1 MVAPRCKTLFLILL
15 NRQQQN
21 NMRKI
26 ESVIIENFWGD
37 KTVNLSFNNDI
48 NFLIGVN
55 GSGKTT
61 IINLI
66 AACLNADFSTLDK
79 AQFSRIRVDFFFD
92 TEMKNDKTY
101 IEVVKK
107 EKPDSP
113 YPNIIFNIKLPS
125 ETKARTF
132 RLNELEE
139 EMLFRY
145 PHELRRQRFHMSG
158 QVNRDINLS
167 LQSFV
172 NLTWLSI
179 HRSSRNQNQDEKSF
193 ESSIDQKIKELSSD
207 LIKYFGVLD
216 KRYSIETEKFQKN
229 VFLSLIE
236 GENQVNLL
244 QTDDLDSQKEK
255 DSLRQIFL
263 LFKLQES
270 EFSKQLDKHFEGFDE
285 AKKILED
292 TKSIGLD
299 KLSFLLGTRRIHSI
313 VQEWISL
320 NEKKNNINKPKVTFI
335 EELNKLFQR
344 KELYINEKNEL
355 LVRTQSGKEF
365 NLINLSSGEKQL
377 LIILG
382 ESLLQ
387 ENKSH
392 IYIADEPELS
402 LHVDWQEKLV
412 NSLKGV
418 NPNSQII
425 FATHSPDIVGRHSN
439 YVLHVENCI
448 K

>member
-1 MVAPRCKTLFLILL
+1 M
-15 NRQQQN
+15 
-21 NMRKI
+21 
-26 ESVIIENFWGD
+26 
-37 KTVNLSFNNDI
+37 
-48 NFLIGVN
+48 
-55 GSGKTT
+55 
-61 IINLI
+61 
-66 AACLNADFSTLDK
+66 
-79 AQFSRIRVDFFFD
+79 
-92 TEMKNDKTY
+92 
-101 IEVVKK
+101 
-107 EKPDSP
+107 
-113 YPNIIFNIKLPS
+113 
-125 ETKARTF
+125 TK
-132 RLNELEE
+132 
-139 EMLFRY
+139 
-145 PHELRRQRFHMSG
+145 Q
-158 QVNRDINLS
+158 
-167 LQSFV
+167 
-172 NLTWLSI
+172 
-179 HRSSRNQNQDEKSF
+179 
-193 ESSIDQKIKELSSD
+193 
-207 LIKYFGVLD
+207 
-216 KRYSIETEKFQKN
+216 
-229 VFLSLIE
+229 
-236 GENQVNLL
+236 
-244 QTDDLDSQKEK
+244 
-255 DSLRQIFL
+255 
-263 LFKLQES
+263 
-270 EFSKQLDKHFEGFDE
+270 
-285 AKKILED
+285 KKILED

>member
-1 MVAPRCKTLFLILL
+1 
-15 NRQQQN
+15 
-21 NMRKI
+21 MRKI
-26 ESVIIENFWGD
+26 ESVIIEDFWGD
-37 KTVNLSFNNDI
+37 KTVNLSFNDDI

-66 AACLNADFSTLDK
+66 AACLKADFTTLDK

-92 TEMKNDKTY
+92 SEVKNDKTY

-107 EKPDSP
+107 EKPGSP
-113 YPNIIFNIKLPS
+113 YPNIIFNIKLPI
-125 ETKARTF
+125 EAKAKTF

-179 HRSSRNQNQDEKSF
+179 HRTSRNQNQDEKSF

-270 EFSKQLDKHFEGFDE
+270 EFSKQLDKHFKGFDE
-285 AKKILED
+285 AKKTLED

>member
-1 MVAPRCKTLFLILL
+1 
-15 NRQQQN
+15 
-21 NMRKI
+21 MRKI
-26 ESVIIENFWGD
+26 ESVIIEDFWGD
-37 KTVNLSFNNDI
+37 KTVNLNFNNNI

-79 AQFSRIRVDFFFD
+79 AQFSRIKVDFFSDSEKKSDSTF
-92 TEMKNDKTY
+92 
-101 IEVVKK
+101 IEVIKK
-107 EKPDSP
+107 EKIDSP
-113 YPNIIFNIKLPS
+113 YPSIIFNIKLPS
-125 ETKARTF
+125 ETKPKTF
-132 RLNELEE
+132 KLNELEE
-139 EMLFRY
+139 ELLFRY
-145 PHELRRQRFHMSG
+145 PNELRRQRLHMAG
-158 QVNRDINLS
+158 QVNRDINLT

-179 HRSSRNQNQDEKSF
+179 HRTSRSHNQDEKSF

-270 EFSKQLDKHFEGFDE
+270 EFSKQLDKHFKGFDE
-285 AKKILED
+285 AKKTLEE

-313 VQEWISL
+313 VQEWVSL
-320 NEKKNNINKPKVTFI
+320 NEKKNNINKPKITFI

-418 NPNSQII
+418 NQNSQII

-439 YVLHVENCI
+439 FVLHVENCI

>member
-1 MVAPRCKTLFLILL
+1 
-15 NRQQQN
+15 
-21 NMRKI
+21 MRKI
-26 ESVIIENFWGD
+26 ESVIIEDFWGD
-37 KTVNLSFNNDI
+37 KTVNLSFNDDI

-92 TEMKNDKTY
+92 SEKKNDKTY

-139 EMLFRY
+139 ELLFRY
-145 PHELRRQRFHMSG
+145 PHELRRQRIHMSG

-179 HRSSRNQNQDEKSF
+179 HRTSRSQNQDEKSF

-270 EFSKQLDKHFEGFDE
+270 EFSKQLDKHFKGFDE
-285 AKKILED
+285 AKKTLEA

>member
-1 MVAPRCKTLFLILL
+1 
-15 NRQQQN
+15 
-21 NMRKI
+21 MRKI
-26 ESVIIENFWGD
+26 ESVIIEDFWGD
-37 KTVNLSFNNDI
+37 KTVNLSFNDDI

-66 AACLNADFSTLDK
+66 AACLKADFTTLDK

-92 TEMKNDKTY
+92 SEVKNDKTY

-107 EKPDSP
+107 EKPGSP
-113 YPNIIFNIKLPS
+113 YPNIIFNIKLPI
-125 ETKARTF
+125 EAKAKTF

-179 HRSSRNQNQDEKSF
+179 HRTSRNQNQDEKSF

-270 EFSKQLDKHFEGFDE
+270 EFSKQLDKHFKGFDE

>member
-1 MVAPRCKTLFLILL
+1 
-15 NRQQQN
+15 
-21 NMRKI
+21 MRKI

-37 KTVNLSFNNDI
+37 KTVTLNFNDDV

-66 AACLNADFSTLDK
+66 AACLNADFATLDK
-79 AQFSRIRVDFFFD
+79 AQFSRIKVDFFSAS
-92 TEMKNDKTY
+92 EKKNDKTY

-107 EKPDSP
+107 EKSDSP

-125 ETKARTF
+125 ETKVKTF

-139 EMLFRY
+139 EMFFRY
-145 PHELRRQRFHMSG
+145 PHEITRQRIRMSG
-158 QVNRDINLS
+158 QLNRDINIS

-179 HRSSRNQNQDEKSF
+179 HRTSRSPNQEEKSF
-193 ESSIDQKIKELSSD
+193 ESSIDQKVRELSTE
-207 LIKYFGVLD
+207 LVKYFGVLD
-216 KRYSIETEKFQKN
+216 KQYSIETEKFQKN

-236 GENQVNLL
+236 GEKPVNLL
-244 QTDDLDSQKEK
+244 KTDDLDSKKEK
-255 DSLRQIFL
+255 ESLKQIFL

-270 EFSKQLDKHFEGFDE
+270 DFSSKLDKHFTVFEE
-285 AKKILED
+285 AKKVFEE
-292 TKSIGLD
+292 TKEIELD
-299 KLSFLLGTRRIHSI
+299 MLSYILGTRRIHSI
-313 VQEWISL
+313 VQEWNNL
-320 NEKKNNINKPKVTFI
+320 NEKKTQINKPKQTFI
-335 EELNKLFQR
+335 EALNKLYQR
-344 KELYINEKNEL
+344 KQLFINDKNEL
-355 LVRTQSGKEF
+355 LVRTQSDKVF
-365 NLINLSSGEKQL
+365 NLLNLSSGEKQL

-412 NSLKGV
+412 SSLKGV

-425 FATHSPDIVGRHSN
+425 FATHSPDIVGPHSDS
-439 YVLHVENCI
+439 VIKVENCI

>member
-1 MVAPRCKTLFLILL
+1 
-15 NRQQQN
+15 
-21 NMRKI
+21 MRKI
-26 ESVIIENFWGD
+26 ESVIIEDFWGD
-37 KTVNLSFNNDI
+37 KTVNISFNDDI

-66 AACLNADFSTLDK
+66 AACLKADFTTLDK

-92 TEMKNDKTY
+92 SEVKNDKTY

-125 ETKARTF
+125 EGKAKTF

-145 PHELRRQRFHMSG
+145 THELRRQRFHMSG

-179 HRSSRNQNQDEKSF
+179 HRTSRNQNQDEKSF

-270 EFSKQLDKHFEGFDE
+270 EFSKQLDKHFKGFDE
-285 AKKILED
+285 AKKTLED

-320 NEKKNNINKPKVTFI
+320 NEKKNNINKPKITFI

>member
-1 MVAPRCKTLFLILL
+1 
-15 NRQQQN
+15 
-21 NMRKI
+21 MRKI

-37 KTVNLSFNNDI
+37 KTVTLNFNDDV

-61 IINLI
+61 IINLV

-79 AQFSRIRVDFFFD
+79 AQFSRIKVDFFS
-92 TEMKNDKTY
+92 ENEKKNDKTF

-107 EKPDSP
+107 EKADSP
-113 YPNIIFNIKLPS
+113 YPNIIFNIKLPT

-145 PHELRRQRFHMSG
+145 PHELRRQRLHMSG
-158 QVNRDINLS
+158 QLNRDINIS

-179 HRSSRNQNQDEKSF
+179 HRTSRSHNQDEKSF

-236 GENQVNLL
+236 GENQINLL
-244 QTDDLDSQKEK
+244 QTDDLDSVKEK

-263 LFKLQES
+263 LFKLQET
-270 EFSKQLDKHFEGFDE
+270 EFSKQLDRHFKGFDD
-285 AKKILED
+285 AKKTLEE

-313 VQEWISL
+313 VQEWVSL
-320 NEKKNNINKPKVTFI
+320 NEKKNNINKPKITFI
-335 EELNKLFQR
+335 EELNKLYQK
-344 KELYINEKNEL
+344 KELFINDKNEL

-387 ENKSH
+387 ENRSH

-412 NSLKGV
+412 GSLKGV

-425 FATHSPDIVGRHSN
+425 FATHSPDIVGPHSKS
-439 YVLHVENCI
+439 VIKVENCI

>member
-1 MVAPRCKTLFLILL
+1 
-15 NRQQQN
+15 
-21 NMRKI
+21 MRKI
-26 ESVIIENFWGD
+26 ESVLIENFWGD
-37 KTVNLSFNNDI
+37 KTVTLKFNDDV

-66 AACLNADFSTLDK
+66 AACLNADFATLDK
-79 AQFSRIRVDFFFD
+79 AQFSRIKVDFFSD
-92 TEMKNDKTY
+92 IEKKNDKTY

-107 EKPDSP
+107 EKTDSP
-113 YPNIIFNIKLPS
+113 YPNIIFNIKLPA
-125 ETKARTF
+125 EPKARTF

-145 PHELRRQRFHMSG
+145 PHELRRQRLHMSG
-158 QVNRDINLS
+158 QLNRDINIS

-179 HRSSRNQNQDEKSF
+179 HRTSRSHNQEEKSF

-236 GENQVNLL
+236 GENQTNLL
-244 QTDDLDSQKEK
+244 QTDDLDSKKEK

-263 LFKLQES
+263 LFKLQEN
-270 EFSKQLDKHFEGFDE
+270 EFTKQLDRHFKGFDE
-285 AKKILED
+285 AKKTLEE

-313 VQEWISL
+313 VQEWVSL
-320 NEKKNNINKPKVTFI
+320 NEKKNNINKPKITFI
-335 EELNKLFQR
+335 EELNKLYQK
-344 KELYINEKNEL
+344 KELFINEKNEL

-387 ENKSH
+387 ENRSH

-412 NSLKGV
+412 GSLKGV

-425 FATHSPDIVGRHSN
+425 FATHSPDIVGPHSKS
-439 YVLHVENCI
+439 VIKVEKCI
-448 K
+448 Q

>member
-1 MVAPRCKTLFLILL
+1 
-15 NRQQQN
+15 
-21 NMRKI
+21 MRKI
-26 ESVIIENFWGD
+26 ESVIIEDFWGD
-37 KTVNLSFNNDI
+37 KTVNLSFNDDI

-92 TEMKNDKTY
+92 SEKKNDKTY

-113 YPNIIFNIKLPS
+113 YPNIIFNIKLS
-125 ETKARTF
+125 NETKARTF

-139 EMLFRY
+139 ELLFRY
-145 PHELRRQRFHMSG
+145 PHELRRQRLHMSG

-179 HRSSRNQNQDEKSF
+179 HRTSRSQNQDEKSF

-270 EFSKQLDKHFEGFDE
+270 EFSKQLDKHFKGFDD
-285 AKKILED
+285 AKRTLED

>member
-1 MVAPRCKTLFLILL
+1 MK
-15 NRQQQN
+15 
-21 NMRKI
+21 KI
-26 ESVIIENFWGD
+26 QKVRIDHFWGD
-37 KTVNLSFNNDI
+37 KTVILKFNDDI

-66 AACLNADFSTLDK
+66 AASLNADFATLDK
-79 AQFSRIRVDFFFD
+79 AQFSKIKIDFFPED
-92 TEMKNDKTY
+92 GEQSTETY
-101 IEVVKK
+101 IEVIKK
-107 EKPDSP
+107 EKTDSP
-113 YPNIIFNIKLPS
+113 YPNINFNIKLA
-125 ETKARTF
+125 KDKKVKTF

-139 EMLFRY
+139 DFIYRHYKEFARTRTHFY
-145 PHELRRQRFHMSG
+145 GAQIG
-158 QVNRDINLS
+158 KDINLL
-167 LQSFV
+167 LQSII

-179 HRSSRNQNQDEKSF
+179 HRSNKNNNQEENNF
-193 ESSIDQKIKELSSD
+193 ESTIDKKVIELSND

-229 VFLSLIE
+229 VFLSLIQD
-236 GENQVNLL
+236 ENQTNLL
-244 QTDDLDSQKEK
+244 VTNDLESEKEK
-255 DSLRQIFL
+255 ESLRQIFL
-263 LFKLQES
+263 LFRLNE
-270 EFSKQLDKHFEGFDE
+270 EDFSSQLEKHFKGFDE
-285 AKKILED
+285 AKRVLIEND
-292 TKSIGLD
+292 S
-299 KLSFLLGTRRIHSI
+299 LSLHLLSYILGTRRIHSI
-313 VQEWISL
+313 VQEWNNL

-335 EELNKLFQR
+335 EALNKLYQR

-365 NLINLSSGEKQL
+365 GLLNLSSGEKQL

-387 ENKSH
+387 ENRSH

-412 NSLKGV
+412 GSLKGV

-425 FATHSPDIVGRHSN
+425 FATHSPDIVGKHSN
-439 YVLHVENCI
+439 YVTKVEECI
-448 K
+448 R

>member
-1 MVAPRCKTLFLILL
+1 
-15 NRQQQN
+15 
-21 NMRKI
+21 MRKI
-26 ESVIIENFWGD
+26 ESVIIEDFWGD
-37 KTVNLSFNNDI
+37 KTVNLSFNDDI

-66 AACLNADFSTLDK
+66 AACLNADYSTLDK

-92 TEMKNDKTY
+92 SEIKNDKTY

-125 ETKARTF
+125 ETKAKTF

-145 PHELRRQRFHMSG
+145 PQELRRQRFHMSG

-179 HRSSRNQNQDEKSF
+179 HRTSRNQNQDEKSY
-193 ESSIDQKIKELSSD
+193 ESSIDKKIKELSSD

-229 VFLSLIE
+229 IFLSLIE

-270 EFSKQLDKHFEGFDE
+270 EFSKQLDKHFKGFDE
-285 AKKILED
+285 AKKTLED
-292 TKSIGLD
+292 KQSIGLD

-335 EELNKLFQR
+335 EELNKLFQK

-425 FATHSPDIVGRHSN
+425 FATHSPDIVGRHSK
-439 YVLHVENCI
+439 YVLQVENCI

>member
-1 MVAPRCKTLFLILL
+1 
-15 NRQQQN
+15 
-21 NMRKI
+21 MRKI
-26 ESVIIENFWGD
+26 ELVIIENFWGD
-37 KTVNLSFNNDI
+37 KTVTLKFNDDV

-66 AACLNADFSTLDK
+66 AACLNADFATLDK
-79 AQFSRIRVDFFFD
+79 AQFSRIKVDFFSD
-92 TEMKNDKTY
+92 AEKKNDKTY

-107 EKPDSP
+107 EKADSP
-113 YPNIIFNIKLPS
+113 YPNIIFNIKLPN
-125 ETKARTF
+125 ETKPRTF

-139 EMLFRY
+139 ELLFRY
-145 PHELRRQRFHMSG
+145 PHELRRQRFQMSG
-158 QVNRDINLS
+158 QINRDINLS

-179 HRSSRNQNQDEKSF
+179 HRTSRSHNQEEKSF
-193 ESSIDQKIKELSSD
+193 ESSIDQKVKELSSD

-236 GENQVNLL
+236 GENQINLL

-263 LFKLQES
+263 LFKLQET
-270 EFSKQLDKHFEGFDE
+270 EFSKQLDKHFKGFDE
-285 AKKILED
+285 AKKILEE

-320 NEKKNNINKPKVTFI
+320 NQKKNNINKPKITFI
-335 EELNKLFQR
+335 EELNKLYQMKDLF
-344 KELYINEKNEL
+344 INDKNEL

-412 NSLKGV
+412 SSLKGV

-425 FATHSPDIVGRHSN
+425 FATHSPDIVGPHSKS
-439 YVLHVENCI
+439 VIKVENCI

>member
-1 MVAPRCKTLFLILL
+1 
-15 NRQQQN
+15 
-21 NMRKI
+21 MRKI

-37 KTVNLSFNNDI
+37 KTVKLSFNDDI

-61 IINLI
+61 IINMI

-79 AQFSRIRVDFFFD
+79 AQFSRIRVDFFG
-92 TEMKNDKTY
+92 ESKNKADKTY
-101 IEVVKK
+101 IEVVKR
-107 EKPDSP
+107 EKSDSP
-113 YPNIIFNIKLPS
+113 YPNIIFHIKVPS
-125 ETKARTF
+125 EEKPKTF

-139 EMLFRY
+139 ELLFRY
-145 PHELRRQRFHMSG
+145 PHELRRQRIHMSG

-179 HRSSRNQNQDEKSF
+179 HRTSRSNNQDEKSF

-229 VFLSLIE
+229 VFLSLIA
-236 GENQVNLL
+236 GENQVSLL
-244 QTDDLDSQKEK
+244 QTDDLDSHKEK

-270 EFSKQLDKHFEGFDE
+270 EFSKQLDKHFKGFDE
-285 AKKILED
+285 AKKDLEEKKPI
-292 TKSIGLD
+292 TLD

-313 VQEWISL
+313 VQEWVSL
-320 NEKKNNINKPKVTFI
+320 NEKKNNINKPKITFI

-425 FATHSPDIVGRHSN
+425 FATHSPDIVGRHSSS
-439 YVLHVENCI
+439 VLKVENCI
-448 K
+448 L

>member
-1 MVAPRCKTLFLILL
+1 
-15 NRQQQN
+15 
-21 NMRKI
+21 MRKI

-37 KTVNLSFNNDI
+37 KTVNLSFNDDI

-92 TEMKNDKTY
+92 SEMKNDKTY

-113 YPNIIFNIKLPS
+113 YPNIIFNIKLPG

-179 HRSSRNQNQDEKSF
+179 HRTSRNQNQDEKSF

-270 EFSKQLDKHFEGFDE
+270 EFSKQLDKHFKGFDE
-285 AKKILED
+285 AKKTLED

>member
-1 MVAPRCKTLFLILL
+1 
-15 NRQQQN
+15 
-21 NMRKI
+21 MRKI
-26 ESVIIENFWGD
+26 ESVIIEDFWGD
-37 KTVNLSFNNDI
+37 KTVNLNFNNNI

-79 AQFSRIRVDFFFD
+79 AQFSRIKVDFFSDSEKKSDSTF
-92 TEMKNDKTY
+92 
-101 IEVVKK
+101 IEVIKK
-107 EKPDSP
+107 EKIDSP
-113 YPNIIFNIKLPS
+113 YPSIIFNIKLPS
-125 ETKARTF
+125 ETKPKTF
-132 RLNELEE
+132 KLNELEE
-139 EMLFRY
+139 ELLFRY
-145 PHELRRQRFHMSG
+145 PNELRRQRLHMAG
-158 QVNRDINLS
+158 QVNRDINLT

-179 HRSSRNQNQDEKSF
+179 HRTSRSHNQDEKSF

-270 EFSKQLDKHFEGFDE
+270 EFSKQLDKHFKGFDE
-285 AKKILED
+285 AKKTLEE

-313 VQEWISL
+313 VQEWVSL
-320 NEKKNNINKPKVTFI
+320 NEKKNNINKPKITFI
-335 EELNKLFQR
+335 EELNKLFQK
-344 KELYINEKNEL
+344 KELFINEKNEL

-418 NPNSQII
+418 NQNSQII

-439 YVLHVENCI
+439 FVLHVENCI

>member
-1 MVAPRCKTLFLILL
+1 
-15 NRQQQN
+15 
-21 NMRKI
+21 MRKI
-26 ESVIIENFWGD
+26 ESVIIQNFWGD
-37 KTVNLSFNNDI
+37 KTVTLRFNDNI

-66 AACLNADFSTLDK
+66 AACLKADFTTLDK
-79 AQFSRIRVDFFFD
+79 AQFSKIRVDFFSD
-92 TEMKNDKTY
+92 PGKKNDTTF
-101 IEVVKK
+101 IEVQKK
-107 EKPDSP
+107 EKSDSP
-113 YPNIIFNIKLPS
+113 YPNINFTIKLPNES
-125 ETKARTF
+125 KPSTF
-132 RLNELEE
+132 KLNELEE
-139 EMLFRY
+139 ELFFRY
-145 PHELRRQRFHMSG
+145 PHEIRRQRIHMSG
-158 QVNRDINLS
+158 QINRDINLA
-167 LQSFV
+167 LNSFV

-179 HRSSRNQNQDEKSF
+179 HRTSRSINQEEKSF

-216 KRYSIETEKFQKN
+216 KKYSIETEKFQKN

-236 GENQVNLL
+236 GDNQINFL
-244 QTDDLDSQKEK
+244 QTDDLDSAKEK

-270 EFSKQLDKHFEGFDE
+270 EFARQLERHFKGFDE
-285 AKKILED
+285 AKKTLEE

-299 KLSFLLGTRRIHSI
+299 KLSFLIGTRRIHSI

-320 NEKKNNINKPKVTFI
+320 NEKKNDINKPKITFI
-335 EELNKLFQR
+335 EELNKLYQR
-344 KELYINEKNEL
+344 KELFINEKNEL

-387 ENKSH
+387 ENRSH

-412 NSLKGV
+412 GSLKGV

-425 FATHSPDIVGRHSN
+425 FATHSPDIVGPHSKS
-439 YVLHVENCI
+439 VIKVENCI
-448 K
+448 Q

>member
-1 MVAPRCKTLFLILL
+1 
-15 NRQQQN
+15 
-21 NMRKI
+21 MRKI

-37 KTVNLSFNNDI
+37 KTVTLNFNDDV

-66 AACLNADFSTLDK
+66 AACLNADFVTLDK
-79 AQFSRIRVDFFFD
+79 AQFSRIKVDFFSD
-92 TEMKNDKTY
+92 SGKKNDKTY

-107 EKPDSP
+107 EKSDSP
-113 YPNIIFNIKLPS
+113 YPNIIFNIKLPT
-125 ETKARTF
+125 ETKVKTF

-139 EMLFRY
+139 EMFFRY
-145 PHELRRQRFHMSG
+145 PHEITRQRIRMSG
-158 QVNRDINLS
+158 QLNRDINIS

-179 HRSSRNQNQDEKSF
+179 HRTSRSPNQEEKSF

-216 KRYSIETEKFQKN
+216 KRYSLETEKFQKN

-236 GENQVNLL
+236 GENQTNLL
-244 QTDDLDSQKEK
+244 QTDDLDSEKEK

-263 LFKLQES
+263 LFKLQET
-270 EFSKQLDKHFEGFDE
+270 EFSKQLDRHFKGFDE
-285 AKKILED
+285 AKKTLEE

-313 VQEWISL
+313 VQEWVSL
-320 NEKKNNINKPKVTFI
+320 NEKKNNINKPKITFI
-335 EELNKLFQR
+335 EELNKLYQR
-344 KELYINEKNEL
+344 KELFINEKNEL

-387 ENKSH
+387 ENRSH

-412 NSLKGV
+412 GSLKGV

-425 FATHSPDIVGRHSN
+425 FATHSPDIVGAFSKS
-439 YVLHVENCI
+439 VIKVENCI
-448 K
+448 Q

>member
-1 MVAPRCKTLFLILL
+1 
-15 NRQQQN
+15 
-21 NMRKI
+21 MRKI
-26 ESVIIENFWGD
+26 ESVLIEDFWGD
-37 KTVNLSFNNDI
+37 KTVTLEFNDDI

-66 AACLNADFSTLDK
+66 AACLNADFVTLDK
-79 AQFSRIRVDFFFD
+79 AQFSKIKVDFFFD
-92 TEMKNDKTY
+92 LEKKNDKTY
-101 IEVVKK
+101 IEVIKK

-113 YPNIIFNIKLPS
+113 YPNIIFNIKLPG
-125 ETKARTF
+125 EVKPKTF

-139 EMLFRY
+139 ELLFRY
-145 PHELRRQRFHMSG
+145 PHELRRQRLHMSG
-158 QVNRDINLS
+158 QLNRDVNLN

-179 HRSSRNQNQDEKSF
+179 HRTSRSHSQEEKSF
-193 ESSIDQKIKELSSD
+193 ESSIDQKVKELSSD

-216 KRYSIETEKFQKN
+216 KRYSIETERFQKN

-236 GENQVNLL
+236 GENQINL
-244 QTDDLDSQKEK
+244 QTDDLDSGKEK

-263 LFKLQES
+263 LFKLQEA
-270 EFSKQLDKHFEGFDE
+270 EFSKQLDKHFKGFDE
-285 AKKILED
+285 AKKELER
-292 TKSIGLD
+292 SNHIGLD

-313 VQEWISL
+313 VQEWASL

-335 EELNKLFQR
+335 EELNKLYQR
-344 KELYINEKNEL
+344 KKLFINDKNEL
-355 LVRTQSGKEF
+355 IVQTQSGKEF

-387 ENKSH
+387 ENRSH

-412 NSLKGV
+412 GSLKGV

-425 FATHSPDIVGRHSN
+425 FATHSPDIVGTYSK
-439 YVLHVENCI
+439 YVKKVENCI

>member
-1 MVAPRCKTLFLILL
+1 
-15 NRQQQN
+15 
-21 NMRKI
+21 MRKI

>member
-1 MVAPRCKTLFLILL
+1 
-15 NRQQQN
+15 
-21 NMRKI
+21 MRKI
-26 ESVIIENFWGD
+26 ESVIIEDFWGD
-37 KTVNLSFNNDI
+37 KTVNLRFNDDI

-66 AACLNADFSTLDK
+66 AACLNADFTTLDK
-79 AQFSRIRVDFFFD
+79 AQFSRIRVDFFF
-92 TEMKNDKTY
+92 ELEIKNDKTY

-125 ETKARTF
+125 QTKAKTF
-132 RLNELEE
+132 KLNELEE

-145 PHELRRQRFHMSG
+145 PHDLRRHRFHMSG

-179 HRSSRNQNQDEKSF
+179 HRTSRNQNQDEKSF

-244 QTDDLDSQKEK
+244 ETDDLDSQKEK

-263 LFKLQES
+263 LFKLKES
-270 EFSKQLDKHFEGFDE
+270 EFSKQLDKHFKGFDE
-285 AKKILED
+285 AKKTLED

>member
-1 MVAPRCKTLFLILL
+1 
-15 NRQQQN
+15 
-21 NMRKI
+21 MRKI

-37 KTVNLSFNNDI
+37 KTVTLNFNDDV

-66 AACLNADFSTLDK
+66 AACLNADFATLDK

-92 TEMKNDKTY
+92 IEKKKDKTY

-107 EKPDSP
+107 EKSDSP
-113 YPNIIFNIKLPS
+113 YPNIIFNIKLPI

-139 EMLFRY
+139 EMRFRY
-145 PHELRRQRFHMSG
+145 PHELRRQRIHMSG
-158 QVNRDINLS
+158 QLNRDINLS

-179 HRSSRNQNQDEKSF
+179 HRTSRSHNQEEKSL

-236 GENQVNLL
+236 GENQTNLL
-244 QTDDLDSQKEK
+244 QTDDLDSEKEK

-263 LFKLQES
+263 LFNLQET
-270 EFSKQLDKHFEGFDE
+270 EFSKQLDRHFNGFDD
-285 AKKILED
+285 AKKTLEE
-292 TKSIGLD
+292 TKKIELN

-313 VQEWISL
+313 VQEWVSL
-320 NEKKNNINKPKVTFI
+320 NEKKNNINKPKITFI

-344 KELYINEKNEL
+344 KELFINEKNEL
-355 LVRTQSGKEF
+355 FVRTQSGKEF

-387 ENKSH
+387 ENRSH

-412 NSLKGV
+412 GSLKGV

-425 FATHSPDIVGRHSN
+425 FATHSPDIVGVHSKS
-439 YVLHVENCI
+439 VIKVENCI

>member
-1 MVAPRCKTLFLILL
+1 
-15 NRQQQN
+15 
-21 NMRKI
+21 MRKI
-26 ESVIIENFWGD
+26 ESVIIEDFWGD
-37 KTVNLSFNNDI
+37 KTVNLSFNDDI

-79 AQFSRIRVDFFFD
+79 AQFSRIKVDFFFD
-92 TEMKNDKTY
+92 LEKKNDKTY

-107 EKPDSP
+107 ERPDSP

-125 ETKARTF
+125 ETKAKTF

-145 PHELRRQRFHMSG
+145 PHELRRQGFHMSG

-179 HRSSRNQNQDEKSF
+179 HRTSRNKNQDEKSF

-244 QTDDLDSQKEK
+244 QTDDLD
-255 DSLRQIFL
+255 
-263 LFKLQES
+263 
-270 EFSKQLDKHFEGFDE
+270 
-285 AKKILED
+285 
-292 TKSIGLD
+292 
-299 KLSFLLGTRRIHSI
+299 
-313 VQEWISL
+313 
-320 NEKKNNINKPKVTFI
+320 
-335 EELNKLFQR
+335 
-344 KELYINEKNEL
+344 L
-355 LVRTQSGKEF
+355 LVSDKE
-365 NLINLSSGEKQL
+365 
-377 LIILG
+377 
-382 ESLLQ
+382 
-387 ENKSH
+387 
-392 IYIADEPELS
+392 
-402 LHVDWQEKLV
+402 
-412 NSLKGV
+412 
-418 NPNSQII
+418 
-425 FATHSPDIVGRHSN
+425 
-439 YVLHVENCI
+439 
-448 K
+448 